1 MSDNQRNTTTNESD
15 PDTAGAVGSG
25 DVETAEKDTVEA
37 GATVTTEVDDAS
49 DQKGTTEAEKASTES
64 EKDSGGAG
72 QASGEESTTESAKA
86 STESGRAATGSEKD
100 LGGAEKDST
109 GSGKD
114 SDEAGKAATGS
125 EKGSGKAAKASSGS
139 GKGFGKVVKAFGGSG
154 KDSGGESVADEA
166 DKKSSVPVGSAVAED
181 RAEAGGTPVSESKS
195 AVPESSSGP
204 SAVKA
209 SLSSR
214 KAHLTVSRVEP
225 WSVMKFSFVVSLVCF
240 IILFVAVA
248 VIYATLSMLGVFD
261 QLTSMMNALLEGD
274 GSEDELGL
282 NPAAW
287 FSPGRV
293 LGYTGVVGALNIV
306 LITALSTVGA
316 MLYNLVADLVGG
328 VDVTLSEAE

>member
-15 PDTAGAVGSG
+15 SDTAGTAAVG
-25 DVETAEKDTVEA
+25 DMETAERDKVEA
-37 GATVTTEVDDAS
+37 EATGTAETPAS
-49 DQKGTTEAEKASTES
+49 EGVEE
-64 EKDSGGAG
+64 
-72 QASGEESTTESAKA
+72 SGEEAKAPAEAEAETKVEAEPEPEAAVTAEAEDPVVPVAASSTT
-86 STESGRAATGSEKD
+86 SEP
-100 LGGAEKDST
+100 
-109 GSGKD
+109 
-114 SDEAGKAATGS
+114 S
-125 EKGSGKAAKASSGS
+125 E
-139 GKGFGKVVKAFGGSG
+139 
-154 KDSGGESVADEA
+154 EE
-166 DKKSSVPVGSAVAED
+166 PVAED
-181 RAEAGGTPVSESKS
+181 RAEAGGTPVTDTKAS
-195 AVPESSSGP
+195 VPEGP

-240 IILFVAVA
+240 IILFVAIA
-248 VIYATLSMLGVFD
+248 VIYATLSMLGVFEE
-261 QLTSMMNALLEGD
+261 LTSMIDALLEGD
-274 GSEDELGL
+274 GGDGELGL

-316 MLYNLVADLVGG
+316 MVYNLVADLVGG

>member
-15 PDTAGAVGSG
+15 SDTAGTAAVGDMETDERDTVGAGAAEAPETDSADSVGDAGASG
-25 DVETAEKDTVEA
+25 AGDSETPESEGVGEIAGPAKAPASAETDTDSDTAAEDDDVATGTGTATGAAADTDVEPEPVASAAAEEPVVPATAA
-37 GATVTTEVDDAS
+37 APFR
-49 DQKGTTEAEKASTES
+49 STEPS
-64 EKDSGGAG
+64 E
-72 QASGEESTTESAKA
+72 
-86 STESGRAATGSEKD
+86 EK
-100 LGGAEKDST
+100 T
-109 GSGKD
+109 
-114 SDEAGKAATGS
+114 
-125 EKGSGKAAKASSGS
+125 
-139 GKGFGKVVKAFGGSG
+139 
-154 KDSGGESVADEA
+154 
-166 DKKSSVPVGSAVAED
+166 VAED
-181 RAEAGGTPVSESKS
+181 RAEAGGTPVTETKAS
-195 AVPESSSGP
+195 VPEGP

-240 IILFVAVA
+240 IVLFVAIA

-261 QLTSMMNALLEGD
+261 ELTSMIDALLEGD
-274 GSEDELGL
+274 GGDGELGL

-316 MLYNLVADLVGG
+316 MVYNLVADLVGG

>member
-15 PDTAGAVGSG
+15 PDTAETAKGG
-25 DVETAEKDTVEA
+25 DVETTEKDTA
-37 GATVTTEVDDAS
+37 GAGAAVATEVDDKADPAEGAEEADTAEDAREGS
-49 DQKGTTEAEKASTES
+49 DEESGKKPGDEDEDEGSAEKA
-64 EKDSGGAG
+64 D
-72 QASGEESTTESAKA
+72 
-86 STESGRAATGSEKD
+86 TGSEAA
-100 LGGAEKDST
+100 AEPAET
-109 GSGKD
+109 
-114 SDEAGKAATGS
+114 
-125 EKGSGKAAKASSGS
+125 
-139 GKGFGKVVKAFGGSG
+139 
-154 KDSGGESVADEA
+154 
-166 DKKSSVPVGSAVAED
+166 VAED
-181 RAEAGGTPVSESKS
+181 RAEAGGTPVSEPKTS
-195 AVPESSSGP
+195 APQGP

-240 IILFVAVA
+240 IILFVAIA

-261 QLTSMMNALLEGD
+261 ELTSMLTALLEGD
-274 GSEDELGL
+274 GTEDELGL
-282 NPAAW
+282 DPAAW